1 MLCVAVETST
11 RSPSVAARDAD
22 RVVSETLAGDRPHA
36 SDLLPALDRL
46 LRQLARRPDAIEVVI
61 VGTGPGSYTGLRV
74 GIASALGLAR
84 GSSARLVA
92 VPSGEA
98 LAWAE
103 LEVGRR
109 ATMLLDARA
118 GELYLARYERTQDDV
133 RVLTAPCIVRP
144 EELVLAEGD
153 AIFGEVG
160 IERAARLDAAT
171 ARRVRTDVQPRA
183 TATLELGLLRLQR
196 RGESPAH
203 ELEPLYLRA
212 FAAKARKR

>member
-1 MLCVAVETST
+1 MLSVAVETST
-11 RSPSVAARDAD
+11 RSPSVAAREGERSVA
-22 RVVSETLAGDRPHA
+22 ETLAGDRPHA

-46 LRQLARRPDAIEVVI
+46 LHQLGARPDAIEAVI
-61 VGTGPGSYTGLRV
+61 AGTGPGSYTGLRV

-84 GSSARLVA
+84 GCAARVRA

-103 LEVGRR
+103 LEPGQR

-118 GELYLARYERTQDDV
+118 GELYLARYERTPDDI
-133 RVLTAPCIVRP
+133 RVLIPPCIVRP
-144 EELVLAEGD
+144 EELVLEQD
-153 AIFGEVG
+153 DVIFGEAG
-160 IERAARLDAAT
+160 IERAAGLDAST
-171 ARRVRTDVQPRA
+171 AKRVRTDVHPLA
-183 TATLELGLLRLQR
+183 SATLELGLSRLER
-196 RGESPAH
+196 FGESPAK